1 MFSPWCEL
9 QASSAP
15 STRGSALQRTEAGEK
30 VEMSAKPA
38 KRGRSTK
45 VEADRGGVAAKVA
58 GQKRA
63 LQQEEDSREPSGNSK
78 RQAVALSVKE
88 EIEIEE
94 ELQAASGSSEAV
106 KKEGERRSWGWG
118 TFGKFMR
125 S

>member
-1 MFSPWCEL
+1 
-9 QASSAP
+9 
-15 STRGSALQRTEAGEK
+15 
-30 VEMSAKPA
+30 MSAKPS

-45 VEADRGGVAAKVA
+45 VEDDGGGVAAKGV

-63 LQQEEDSREPSGNSK
+63 LQQEEDLGEPSGNSK
-78 RQAVALSVKE
+78 RQVVAVAVKE